1 MCFKRMIVTLAIVA
15 FASITNAQSPLPI
28 EITYDDAGNRITR
41 KVLQMSMMSKGESQ
55 ADTTYYLDRMQTTE
69 MKVYPNPTQG
79 KILVDFM
86 DAEGNNAILVR
97 IYDNKGQKIQECQ
110 GKESQMELD
119 LSNYPAGV
127 YIVELFVGEEHTT
140 WRILKK

>member
-1 MCFKRMIVTLAIVA
+1 MIVTLAIVA

-55 ADTTYYLDRMQTTE
+55 EDTTYYLDRMQTTE

-86 DAEGNNAILVR
+86 DAEENNTTLVR

>member
-1 MCFKRMIVTLAIVA
+1 MIVTLAIVA

-55 ADTTYYLDRMQTTE
+55 EDTTYYLDRMQTTE

-86 DAEGNNAILVR
+86 DAEEKSATIAR
-97 IYDNKGQKIQECQ
+97 IYDNKGQKLQECQ
-110 GKESQMELD
+110 GEENRMELD

-127 YIVELFVGEEHTT
+127 YNVELFVGEEHTT

>member
-1 MCFKRMIVTLAIVA
+1 MHKMIVTLAIVA

-55 ADTTYYLDRMQTTE
+55 EDTTYYLDRMQTTE

-86 DAEGNNAILVR
+86 DAEENNTTLVR

>member
-1 MCFKRMIVTLAIVA
+1 MIVTLAIVA